1 MLASLLCNTPRAT
14 PGRWYTLPDGK
25 RTTDKEL
32 ALDAVQGLREDIG
45 DSNDVS
51 IPVEAS
57 GPREIRF
64 PARAENMPDIRAFD
78 DEDDALIALL
88 VALSTKR

>member
-1 MLASLLCNTPRAT
+1 MLGSLLLNLPEAA
-14 PGRWYTLPDGK
+14 PVRWYTLPDGR

-32 ALDAVQGLREDIG
+32 ALGAVQGLREDTW

-64 PARAENMPDIRAFD
+64 PARAENMPDIRAFE

-88 VALSTKR
+88 VALSTNR